1 MLLILIMLIN
11 FLYRGKDAV
20 NLLSKNLNE
29 IRDDI
34 KKRMHENKEN
44 KND

>member
-11 FLYRGKDAV
+11 LLYRGKDAV

-34 KKRMHENKEN
+34 KERMHENKEN